1 MLITTN
7 EKNIRISQKNFQELI
22 NIFYESLDIIKLE
35 LNEKKTKY
43 SIHN

>member
-22 NIFYESLDIIKLE
+22 NIFYETLDMIKLE
-35 LNEKKTKY
+35 LNENKTK
-43 SIHN
+43 

>member
-1 MLITTN
+1 MLITTD
-7 EKNIRISQKNFQELI
+7 KDNIRISQKNFQELI
-22 NIFYESLDIIKLE
+22 NIFLESLNIIKLE